1 MNLMNKIACN
11 RIKEGLS
18 FTDDLYFDD
27 GENLFLSKNKA
38 VKPYHVYCLKRWAVP
53 FLLSNGH
60 EILPGEKT
68 SFAGSKKDKVEFES
82 VNLGDFGLDDDS
94 SSEVTSVTSAGSFAV
109 TNSRAATGGANLSNA
124 SSTVAGA
131 RANPAS
137 YSIISDSDD
146 VEELEELEELDDA
159 EELEE
164 L

>member
-60 EILPGEKT
+60 EILASEKS
-68 SFAGSKKDKVEFES
+68 SFTAPKKDKVEFES

-94 SSEVTSVTSAGSFAV
+94 SSAVSAASVASSPSVA
-109 TNSRAATGGANLSNA
+109 GGANLSSA
-124 SSTVAGA
+124 ATVAGA
-131 RANPAS
+131 KENPSS
-137 YSIISDSDD
+137 YSIISNSDDD

>member
-60 EILPGEKT
+60 EILASEKST
-68 SFAGSKKDKVEFES
+68 FTAPKKDKVEFES

-94 SSEVTSVTSAGSFAV
+94 SSAVSAASVASSPSVA
-109 TNSRAATGGANLSNA
+109 GGANLSSA
-124 SSTVAGA
+124 ATVAGA
-131 RANPAS
+131 KTNPSS
-137 YSIISDSDD
+137 YSIISNSDDD